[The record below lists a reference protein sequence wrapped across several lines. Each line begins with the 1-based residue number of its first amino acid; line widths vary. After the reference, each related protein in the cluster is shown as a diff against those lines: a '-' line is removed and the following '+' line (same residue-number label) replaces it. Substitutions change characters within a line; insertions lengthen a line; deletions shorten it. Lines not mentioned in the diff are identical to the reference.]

1 MRPCL
6 KKIQN
11 SQVLVEYTFNPSTQ
25 VEPGG
30 SQSQPGLQSKFQDS
44 QGYTEHCFWKKK
56 KKPNQT
62 KNKQKSELK

>member
-44 QGYTEHCFWKKK
+44 QGYTEHCFENKK
-56 KKPNQT
+56 T
-62 KNKQKSELK
+62 KQNKSKQKSELK